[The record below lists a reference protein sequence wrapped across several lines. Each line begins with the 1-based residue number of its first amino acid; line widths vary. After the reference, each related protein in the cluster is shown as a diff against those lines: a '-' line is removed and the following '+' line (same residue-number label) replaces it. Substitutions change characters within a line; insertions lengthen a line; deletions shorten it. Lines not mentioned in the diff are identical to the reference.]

1 MLLST
6 LKNTQLLR
14 NYDAIK
20 TSFWFT
26 PCLILFLTVTSCVIL
41 LFIDLYAGL
50 NSIHWLAFLYH
61 ADASITRSL
70 LTTIASSVMT
80 VVSIT
85 FSITI
90 VALTTASSQFG
101 PRLIRNFMEDKSTQI
116 VLGVFISLF
125 IYCLILVR
133 MTDNFAEGQFL
144 PGLTLAGAI
153 AMTLCGILLLIY
165 FIHHVSQN
173 LQSDNIIDNVYSE
186 LQYSIN
192 QIFKQQKKEEDTR
205 SSEQN
210 VITEPNLEQ
219 KHINTANKREAI
231 PLKSQACGYI
241 QTINY
246 AHLTRVMKT
255 LDGYLEVSVNP
266 GDFVV
271 TRMAT
276 MTCHIK
282 HLSKEDEKSL
292 HKGFTLGP
300 KRTPIEDPE
309 FAVHQLI
316 EIALRALSPG
326 INDPY
331 SAIACVDK
339 LTAMICDLTQEH
351 FPHGV
356 TCDKDGIERVSYK
369 TTSFKNLAN
378 IAYDQ
383 IRQYSQTCL
392 AVQLR
397 LLEGLIRVAEQ
408 AKLSTHWTFVRHQK
422 QMIEHSLQRQN
433 LIDLDKKEV
442 TSRLQTLDELHK
454 NIG

>member
-1 MLLST
+1 LLLSI
-6 LKNTQLLR
+6 LKDTKLLK

-26 PCLILFLTVTSCVIL
+26 PCLILFLTITSCTIL

-50 NSIHWLAFLYH
+50 DSVHWLAFLYH
-61 ADASITRSL
+61 ADANITRSL

-133 MTDNFAEGQFL
+133 MTDDFAKGHFL
-144 PGLTLAGAI
+144 PGLTFAGAI

-192 QIFKQQKKEEDTR
+192 QIFKQQKKEEDTT
-205 SSEQN
+205 SNKKSAITKPNIESELISP
-210 VITEPNLEQ
+210 V
-219 KHINTANKREAI
+219 NKREAI
-231 PLKSQACGYI
+231 PLKSSACGYI

-246 AHLTRVMKT
+246 AHLTKVMKK

-271 TRMAT
+271 NRMIT
-276 MTCHIK
+276 MNCHTK

-292 HKGFTLGP
+292 HNGFTLGP
-300 KRTPIEDPE
+300 NRRPR
-309 FAVHQLI
+309 V
-316 EIALRALSPG
+316 RSS
-326 INDPY
+326 
-331 SAIACVDK
+331 SA
-339 LTAMICDLTQEH
+339 
-351 FPHGV
+351 
-356 TCDKDGIERVSYK
+356 Y
-369 TTSFKNLAN
+369 
-378 IAYDQ
+378 
-383 IRQYSQTCL
+383 
-392 AVQLR
+392 
-397 LLEGLIRVAEQ
+397 
-408 AKLSTHWTFVRHQK
+408 
-422 QMIEHSLQRQN
+422 
-433 LIDLDKKEV
+433 
-442 TSRLQTLDELHK
+442 
-454 NIG
+454 

>member
-1 MLLST
+1 MLLSI
-6 LKNTQLLR
+6 LKDTKLLK

-26 PCLILFLTVTSCVIL
+26 PCLILFLTITSCTIL

-50 NSIHWLAFLYH
+50 DSVHWLAFLYH
-61 ADASITRSL
+61 ADANITRSL

-133 MTDNFAEGQFL
+133 MTDDFAKGHFL
-144 PGLTLAGAI
+144 PGLTFAGAI

-165 FIHHVSQN
+165 FIHHVSKN

-186 LQYSIN
+186 LQCSIN
-192 QIFKQQKKEEDTR
+192 QIFKQQKKEEDTT
-205 SSEQN
+205 SNKKSAITKPNIESEL
-210 VITEPNLEQ
+210 VSPV
-219 KHINTANKREAI
+219 NKREAI
-231 PLKSQACGYI
+231 PLKSPACGYI

-246 AHLTRVMKT
+246 AHLTKVMKK

-271 TRMAT
+271 NLMVT
-276 MTCHIK
+276 MNCHIK
-282 HLSKEDEKSL
+282 HLSKEDEKNL
-292 HKGFTLGP
+292 HNGFTLGP

-339 LTAMICDLTQEH
+339 LTAMICNLTQEH
-351 FPHGV
+351 FPQG
-356 TCDKDGIERVSYK
+356 TTYDEDGIKRVSYK
-369 TTSFKNLAN
+369 TTSFQNLAN

-408 AKLSTHWTFVRHQK
+408 ASLSTHWTFVRHQK
-422 QMIEHSLQRQN
+422 QMIEHSLKQQN

-442 TSRLQTLDELHK
+442 TNRLQTLDELLK
-454 NIG
+454 NGD

>member
-1 MLLST
+1 MLLSI
-6 LKNTQLLR
+6 LKDTKLLK

-26 PCLILFLTVTSCVIL
+26 PCLILFLTITSCTIL

-50 NSIHWLAFLYH
+50 DSVHWLAFLYH
-61 ADASITRSL
+61 ADANITRSL

-133 MTDNFAEGQFL
+133 MTDDFAKGHFL
-144 PGLTLAGAI
+144 PGLTFAGAI

-165 FIHHVSQN
+165 FIHHVSKN

-186 LQYSIN
+186 LQCSIN
-192 QIFKQQKKEEDTR
+192 QIFKQQKKEEDTT
-205 SSEQN
+205 SNKKSAITKPNIESEL
-210 VITEPNLEQ
+210 VSPV
-219 KHINTANKREAI
+219 NKREAI
-231 PLKSQACGYI
+231 PLKSPACGYI

-246 AHLTRVMKT
+246 AHLTKVMKK

-271 TRMAT
+271 NLMVT
-276 MTCHIK
+276 MNCHIK

-292 HKGFTLGP
+292 HNGFTLGP

-339 LTAMICDLTQEH
+339 LTAMICNLTQEH
-351 FPHGV
+351 FPEG
-356 TCDKDGIERVSYK
+356 TTYDEDGIKRVSYK
-369 TTSFKNLAN
+369 TTSFQNLAN

-408 AKLSTHWTFVRHQK
+408 ASLSTHWTFVRHQK
-422 QMIEHSLQRQN
+422 QMIEHSLKHQN

-442 TSRLQTLDELHK
+442 TNRLQTLDELLK
-454 NIG
+454 NGD

>member
-1 MLLST
+1 MLLSI
-6 LKNTQLLR
+6 LKDTKLLK

-26 PCLILFLTVTSCVIL
+26 PCLILFLTITSCIIL

-50 NSIHWLAFLYH
+50 DSVHWLAFLYH
-61 ADASITRSL
+61 ADANITRSL

-133 MTDNFAEGQFL
+133 MTDDFAKGHFL
-144 PGLTLAGAI
+144 PGLTFAGAI

-165 FIHHVSQN
+165 FIHHVSKN

-186 LQYSIN
+186 LQCSIN
-192 QIFKQQKKEEDTR
+192 QIFKQQKKEEDTT
-205 SSEQN
+205 SNKKSAITKPNIESEL
-210 VITEPNLEQ
+210 VSPV
-219 KHINTANKREAI
+219 NKREAI
-231 PLKSQACGYI
+231 PLKSPACGYI

-246 AHLTRVMKT
+246 AHLTKVMEK

-271 TRMAT
+271 NLMVT
-276 MTCHIK
+276 MNCHIK

-292 HKGFTLGP
+292 HNGFTLGP

-331 SAIACVDK
+331 SAIACIDK
-339 LTAMICDLTQEH
+339 LTAMICNLTQEH
-351 FPHGV
+351 FPQG
-356 TCDKDGIERVSYK
+356 TTYDEDGIKRVSYK
-369 TTSFKNLAN
+369 TTSFQNLAN

-408 AKLSTHWTFVRHQK
+408 ASLSTHWTFVRHQK
-422 QMIEHSLQRQN
+422 QMIEHSLKQQN

-442 TSRLQTLDELHK
+442 TNRLQTLDELLK
-454 NIG
+454 NGD

>member
-1 MLLST
+1 LLLSI
-6 LKNTQLLR
+6 LKDTKLLK

-26 PCLILFLTVTSCVIL
+26 PCLILFLTITSCTIL

-50 NSIHWLAFLYH
+50 DSVHWLAFLYH
-61 ADASITRSL
+61 ADANITRSL

-133 MTDNFAEGQFL
+133 MTNDFAKGHFL
-144 PGLTLAGAI
+144 PGLTFAGAI

-192 QIFKQQKKEEDTR
+192 QIFKQQKKEEDTT
-205 SSEQN
+205 SNKKSAITKPNIESELISP
-210 VITEPNLEQ
+210 V
-219 KHINTANKREAI
+219 NKREAI
-231 PLKSQACGYI
+231 PLKSPACGYI

-246 AHLTRVMKT
+246 AHLTKVMKK

-271 TRMAT
+271 NLMVT
-276 MTCHIK
+276 MNCHIK

-292 HKGFTLGP
+292 HNGFTLGP

-339 LTAMICDLTQEH
+339 LTAMICNLTQEH
-351 FPHGV
+351 FPQG
-356 TCDKDGIERVSYK
+356 TTYDEDGIKRVSYK
-369 TTSFKNLAN
+369 TTSFQNLAN

-408 AKLSTHWTFVRHQK
+408 ASLSTHWTFVRHQK
-422 QMIEHSLQRQN
+422 QMIEHSLKQQN

-442 TSRLQTLDELHK
+442 TNRLQTLDELLK
-454 NIG
+454 NGD

>member
-1 MLLST
+1 MLLSI
-6 LKNTQLLR
+6 LKNTQLLK

-26 PCLILFLTVTSCVIL
+26 PCLILFFTIISCMIL

-50 NSIHWLAFLYH
+50 DAVHWLAFLYH
-61 ADASITRSL
+61 ADANITRSL

-101 PRLIRNFMEDKSTQI
+101 PRLIRNFMEDKSTQM

-133 MTDNFAEGQFL
+133 MTDDFAEGHFL
-144 PGLTLAGAI
+144 PGLTFAGAI

-192 QIFKQQKKEEDTR
+192 QIFKQQKEEEDAT
-205 SSEQN
+205 SSEN
-210 VITEPNLEQ
+210 NAITKPDIERKLVSPV
-219 KHINTANKREAI
+219 NKREAI
-231 PLKSQACGYI
+231 PLKSSACGYI

-246 AHLTRVMKT
+246 AHLTKVMKK

-271 TRMAT
+271 NRMIT
-276 MTCHIK
+276 MNCHIK

-292 HKGFTLGP
+292 HNGFTLGP

-309 FAVHQLI
+309 FAAHQLI

-339 LTAMICDLTQEH
+339 LTAMICNLTQEN
-351 FPHGV
+351 FPKG
-356 TCDKDGIERVSYK
+356 TTYDEDDIERVSYK
-369 TTSFKNLAN
+369 TTSFQNLAN

-383 IRQYSQTCL
+383 IRQYSQNCL

-408 AKLSTHWTFVRHQK
+408 ASLPTHWSFVRHQK
-422 QMIEHSLQRQN
+422 QMIEHSLKQQN

-442 TSRLQTLDELHK
+442 TNRLQILDEHLK
-454 NIG
+454 NNG

>member
-1 MLLST
+1 LLLSI
-6 LKNTQLLR
+6 LKDTKLLK

-26 PCLILFLTVTSCVIL
+26 PCLILFLTITSCIIL

-50 NSIHWLAFLYH
+50 DSVHWLAFLYH
-61 ADASITRSL
+61 ADANITRSL

-133 MTDNFAEGQFL
+133 MTDDFAKGHFL
-144 PGLTLAGAI
+144 PGLTFAGAI

-165 FIHHVSQN
+165 FIHHVSKN
-173 LQSDNIIDNVYSE
+173 LQSDNIIDNIYSE
-186 LQYSIN
+186 LQCSIN
-192 QIFKQQKKEEDTR
+192 QIFKQQKKEEDTT
-205 SSEQN
+205 SNKKSAITKPNIESEL
-210 VITEPNLEQ
+210 VSPV
-219 KHINTANKREAI
+219 NKREAI
-231 PLKSQACGYI
+231 PLKSPACGYI

-246 AHLTRVMKT
+246 AHLTKVMEK

-271 TRMAT
+271 NLMVT
-276 MTCHIK
+276 MNCHIK

-292 HKGFTLGP
+292 HNGFTLGP

-331 SAIACVDK
+331 SAIACIDK
-339 LTAMICDLTQEH
+339 LTAMICNLTQEH
-351 FPHGV
+351 FPQG
-356 TCDKDGIERVSYK
+356 TTYDEDGIKRVSYK
-369 TTSFKNLAN
+369 TTSFQNLAN

-408 AKLSTHWTFVRHQK
+408 ASLSTHWTFVRHQK
-422 QMIEHSLQRQN
+422 QMIEHSLKQQN

-442 TSRLQTLDELHK
+442 TNRLQTLDELLK
-454 NIG
+454 NGD

>member
-1 MLLST
+1 MSI
-6 LKNTQLLR
+6 LKNTQLLK

-26 PCLILFLTVTSCVIL
+26 PCLILFLTITSCLIL

-50 NSIHWLAFLYH
+50 DTVHWLAFLYH
-61 ADASITRSL
+61 ADANITRSL

-101 PRLIRNFMEDKSTQI
+101 PRLIRNFMEDKSTQM

-133 MTDNFAEGQFL
+133 MTDDFAEGHFL
-144 PGLTLAGAI
+144 PGLTFAGAI

-192 QIFKQQKKEEDTR
+192 QIFKQQKEEEYAT
-205 SSEQN
+205 SSDNNAMKKTDIERKL
-210 VITEPNLEQ
+210 VSTM
-219 KHINTANKREAI
+219 NKREAI
-231 PLKSQACGYI
+231 PLKSPACGYI

-246 AHLTRVMKT
+246 AHLTKVMKK

-271 TRMAT
+271 NRMIT
-276 MTCHIK
+276 MSCHTK
-282 HLSKEDEKSL
+282 PLSKEDEESL
-292 HKGFTLGP
+292 HNGFTLGP

-309 FAVHQLI
+309 FAAHQLI

-339 LTAMICDLTQEH
+339 LTAMICNLTQEH
-351 FPHGV
+351 FPQGI
-356 TCDKDGIERVSYK
+356 TCDKDGTERVSYK
-369 TTSFKNLAN
+369 ATSFQNLAN

-408 AKLSTHWTFVRHQK
+408 ASLPTHWSFVRHQK
-422 QMIEHSLQRQN
+422 QMIEHSLKQQN

-442 TSRLQTLDELHK
+442 TNRLQALDEHLK
-454 NIG
+454 KTVST

>member
-1 MLLST
+1 MLLSI
-6 LKNTQLLR
+6 LKDTKLLK

-26 PCLILFLTVTSCVIL
+26 PCLILFLTITSCIIL

-50 NSIHWLAFLYH
+50 DSVHWLAFLYH
-61 ADASITRSL
+61 ADANITRSL

-133 MTDNFAEGQFL
+133 MTDDFAKSHFL
-144 PGLTLAGAI
+144 PGLTFAGAI

-165 FIHHVSQN
+165 FIHHVSKN

-186 LQYSIN
+186 LQCSIN
-192 QIFKQQKKEEDTR
+192 QIFKQQKKEEDTT
-205 SSEQN
+205 SNKKSAITKPNIESEL
-210 VITEPNLEQ
+210 VSPV
-219 KHINTANKREAI
+219 NKREAI
-231 PLKSQACGYI
+231 PLKSPACGYI

-246 AHLTRVMKT
+246 SHLTKVMKK

-271 TRMAT
+271 NLMVT
-276 MTCHIK
+276 MNCHIK

-292 HKGFTLGP
+292 HNGFTLGP

-331 SAIACVDK
+331 SAIACIDK
-339 LTAMICDLTQEH
+339 LTAMICNLTQEH
-351 FPHGV
+351 FPQG
-356 TCDKDGIERVSYK
+356 TTYDEDGIKRVSYK
-369 TTSFKNLAN
+369 TTSFQNLAN

-408 AKLSTHWTFVRHQK
+408 ASLSTHWTFVRHQK
-422 QMIEHSLQRQN
+422 QMIEHSLKQQN

-442 TSRLQTLDELHK
+442 TNRLQTLDELLK
-454 NIG
+454 NGD